1 MLVSIVIP
9 IGPYHRDIAQQA
21 IASAAAQTLAAAVYP
36 IEDTHQRGAGWARN
50 QGAWKARTPFVVFLD
65 ADDVLHPQFV
75 ERCIQ
80 AYREQ
85 TYVYSD
91 WSDPRGEVHTL
102 PDCTA
107 HKGWYAGR
115 VFHLITTLMPTA
127 YVHQVGGFD
136 EDLPTMEDL
145 QFYLKIGQLG
155 VCGIR
160 CPESLVRYNAHKGQR
175 AKLALQNG
183 LYERYKKQFR
193 EEFKPMGCGCGG
205 SGVQR
210 PKSVNVQ
217 QDGDVL
223 AIAQWSG
230 KRTYASYTGV
240 RTYRARGGEEV
251 WVDPKDIELQPK
263 LFVAKPT
270 EPHLTAPTVS
280 EVQAMALDA
289 LNG

>member
-1 MLVSIVIP
+1 MLASIVIP
-9 IGPYHRDIAQQA
+9 VAPYHRDTAQAA
-21 IASAAAQTLAAAVYP
+21 IESAEAQTLASAVYV

-50 QGAWKARTPFVVFLD
+50 QGAWKVRTPLVVFLD
-65 ADDVLHPQFV
+65 ADDILHPQFV
-75 ERCIQ
+75 ARCAQ
-80 AYREQ
+80 VYREQ

-107 HKGWYAGR
+107 HKGWYAGK

-136 EDLPTMEDL
+136 ETLPTMEDL

-160 CPESLVRYNAHKGQR
+160 CPETLVRYNAHKGQR

-183 LYERYKKQFR
+183 LYAQYKKQFR
-193 EEFKPMGCGCGG
+193 EEFKPMGCGCGSG
-205 SGVQR
+205 SGQR

-217 QDGDVL
+217 QENDVL
-223 AIAQWSG
+223 AVAQWVG
-230 KRTYASYTGV
+230 KRTYASYNGL
-240 RTYRARGGEEV
+240 RTYRARGGEDV
-251 WVDPKDIELQPK
+251 WVDPEDLKLQPK
-263 LFVAKPT
+263 LFQLKPT
-270 EPHLTAPTVS
+270 EPHKTAPTVS
-280 EVQAMALDA
+280 EVQAMALEA
-289 LNG
+289 LGG